1 MKISVVVPKHT
12 GSAAQRLRRVA
23 IEEQLPCEIIVVSP
37 EGADIFDFA
46 SGGSSGPDLPTR
58 HIATGGKQLST
69 ATALQ
74 FGAANSQGDIV
85 FLATDTTSLNATV
98 GRCRSLWRE
107 YQTGYPADTL
117 RMPVVASEKRSQA
130 ALETGYFG
138 SNESATL
145 SDTPADSRPGTVDS
159 DSYQCRRID
168 LARLLS
174 RQLTMH
180 GAT

>member
-1 MKISVVVPKHT
+1 MKISVVVPIHT

-46 SGGSSGPDLPTR
+46 TGGSSGLDLPTR
-58 HIATGGKQLST
+58 HIATGGKQLSS
-69 ATALQ
+69 AAALQ

-85 FLATDTTSLNATV
+85 FLATETTSLNATV

-117 RMPVVASEKRSQA
+117 RIPVVASEKRPQA
-130 ALETGYFG
+130 ALEMDYFG
-138 SNESATL
+138 SNESVTL
-145 SDTPADSRPGTVDS
+145 SDCTSGHSTGHSGLGFRTNAVE
-159 DSYQCRRID
+159 
-168 LARLLS
+168 
-174 RQLTMH
+174 
-180 GAT
+180 